1 MNIHDKMV
9 NELFDNKSLKALEY
23 LIDQGRELQFKYNDI
38 TCFISKDNS
47 KSYVSA
53 WVEKDEKAFGSI
65 QDLIENMK
73 IGNIPFEVIWRES
86 ELNVLF

>member
-1 MNIHDKMV
+1 MHEQMV

-23 LIDQGRELQFKYNDI
+23 LIDQGREPEFEYNDI
-38 TCFISKDNS
+38 TCFVSKDNS
-47 KSYVSA
+47 KRYVSV
-53 WVEKDEKAFGSI
+53 WVEKDEQAFDSI

-73 IGNIPFEVIWRES
+73 IGNIPFEEIWKES